1 MGRIGGRN
9 GHGRAPRRRRWLLLG
24 ATLGAVIQYLRDPQQ
39 GRTRRA
45 RLKDQAAARV
55 RRPVRTAEDQYRK
68 KSKLARDR
76 AAGIA
81 HEATTSAAERVPEDD
96 RALVDK
102 VRSEVF
108 GGEDWR
114 PYTINV
120 DAVDGVVTLR
130 GQLDRRDQIEA
141 AETGAGR
148 VPGVRRVESFLH
160 LPGEQPR
167 NVEAARQ
174 ASR

>member
-1 MGRIGGRN
+1 VG
-9 GHGRAPRRRRWLLLG
+9 LG
-24 ATLGAVIQYLRDPQQ
+24 AIIQYLRDPQL

-45 RLKDQAAARV
+45 RLKDQAAARA
-55 RRPVRTAEDQYRK
+55 RRPLRKAEDQYRK

-76 AAGIA
+76 ATGLA
-81 HEATTSAAERVPEDD
+81 HEATTSAAERVPEVD

-102 VRSEVF
+102 VRSDVF
-108 GGEDWR
+108 GGERWR

-141 AETGAGR
+141 AEIAAGR

-174 ASR
+174 ASS